1 MSGHPSDRRHAAG
14 VAAVATTVG
23 TVCFVVL
30 VLILNAVLLGRL
42 NSQVDTRLRQRL
54 VVVEDVL
61 RHSNNVATSLASVA
75 GDADSDDVP
84 IYVWR
89 ISGDGAIHAYTDNSP
104 RLPRATWVAG
114 ETTLVLS
121 TSKFRFSAVALGRG
135 WLVAGESLADV
146 TRLDSFL
153 SGAEVT
159 VGAVLAVLMFLAAYV
174 VGMRALTPV
183 ALARRRQT
191 EFTSDASHELRTP
204 LSVIEAEVDLALSR
218 RRDAESYRMTI
229 ERIGGEGRRLR
240 RIVDDLL
247 WLARSDEGHPA
258 TDASGPSDVTV
269 VAAEA
274 TERFSAIAR
283 TMGVDLRFT
292 SSGPPSLVG
301 APGEAV
307 DRLVGVLVD
316 NACKFAGSPGRV
328 DVTVTSTANRVRLI
342 VDDSG
347 PGIPVEERDAVF
359 DRFRRAESTTVGTG
373 LGLAIA
379 RAVAAA
385 THAECVVHDS
395 PLGGARFEVTWRRA
409 T

>member
-1 MSGHPSDRRHAAG
+1 
-14 VAAVATTVG
+14 
-23 TVCFVVL
+23 
-30 VLILNAVLLGRL
+30 
-42 NSQVDTRLRQRL
+42 
-54 VVVEDVL
+54 
-61 RHSNNVATSLASVA
+61 
-75 GDADSDDVP
+75 
-84 IYVWR
+84 
-89 ISGDGAIHAYTDNSP
+89 
-104 RLPRATWVAG
+104 
-114 ETTLVLS
+114 
-121 TSKFRFSAVALGRG
+121 
-135 WLVAGESLADV
+135 
-146 TRLDSFL
+146 
-153 SGAEVT
+153 
-159 VGAVLAVLMFLAAYV
+159 
-174 VGMRALTPV
+174 
-183 ALARRRQT
+183 
-191 EFTSDASHELRTP
+191 
-204 LSVIEAEVDLALSR
+204 
-218 RRDAESYRMTI
+218 MTI